1 MNSSTTVN
9 PKNDE
14 FDLITIGDST
24 IDTFIKIHDA
34 SVVCDINREECKLCV
49 TYGDKIPV
57 EGLSRAVAGNAANV
71 AAASAKLGLKTAIYT
86 NLGNDSEGELIKK
99 TLIDSGVSGAYINED
114 SQKASNTSVI
124 IGFQGERTAFVYHQ
138 PWFYNLP
145 DMAKSKWVYFTS
157 VAESFIDSNIVDEV
171 AHYIDK
177 TGAKLAFAPGTF
189 QIRAN
194 IKRYPK
200 TLERCELLCCNVEEA
215 KKILEIDLTEKVAP
229 RDLLSKLHLLGPRM
243 ILMTDG
249 EEGSYVSDGTRALK
263 AGIFPAQIVEKT
275 GVGDAYCA
283 AFISALTHG
292 ETVEEAMIWGTIN
305 ASSVLRHVGPQV
317 GQMAREELLKYRN
330 TVPEMV
336 AVKV

>member
-1 MNSSTTVN
+1 MNSASDNQKT
-9 PKNDE
+9 ND

-34 SVVCDINREECKLCV
+34 SVVCGINREECKLCV

-57 EGLSRAVAGNAANV
+57 ESLSRAVAGNAANV

-86 NLGNDSEGELIKK
+86 NLGNDSEGELIKR
-99 TLIDSGVSGAYINED
+99 TLVECGVSDEYINVDAEK
-114 SQKASNTSVI
+114 SSNTSVI
-124 IGFQGERTAFVYHQ
+124 LGFQGERTAFVYHQ

-145 DMAKSKWVYFTS
+145 DLAKSKWVYFTS
-157 VAESFIDSNIVDEV
+157 VAESFIESNIVDEV
-171 AHYIDK
+171 AHYVDK

-189 QIRAN
+189 QIKAN

-215 KKILEIDLTEKVAP
+215 KKILAIELAEKVSTA
-229 RDLLSKLHLLGPRM
+229 DLLSKLHLLGPKM

-249 EEGSYVSDGTRALK
+249 EEGSYVSDGSKTFK

-283 AFISALTHG
+283 AFISALSLG
-292 ETVEEAMIWGTIN
+292 QSVEEAMIWGTIN
-305 ASSVLRHVGPQV
+305 ASSVLRHIGPQV
-317 GQMAREELLKYRN
+317 GQMKRDDLVKYRN

-336 AVKV
+336 ATKI